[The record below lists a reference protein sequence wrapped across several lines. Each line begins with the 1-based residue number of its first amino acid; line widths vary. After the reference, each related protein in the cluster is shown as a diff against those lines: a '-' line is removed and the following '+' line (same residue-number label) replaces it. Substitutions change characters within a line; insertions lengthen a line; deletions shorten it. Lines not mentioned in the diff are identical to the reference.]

1 MIFFTALAVFAGIT
15 ALTLLDVFYDEFAKW
30 LKTLPKLLDKVID
43 GILIGCKTFINIHK
57 NRLGLPTE
65 ISKNYSKIGD
75 QWEVTTATR
84 EISDSEV
91 PNEIRYRN
99 SDSGIIDI
107 TDELD
112 LAIK

>member
-1 MIFFTALAVFAGIT
+1 MILFAALAVFAGIT

-43 GILIGCKTFINIHK
+43 GILVGCKTFINIQK
-57 NRLGLPTE
+57 NRFGLPTE
-65 ISKNYSKIGD
+65 ISKNYSKVGD

-84 EISDSEV
+84 EISDNEV
-91 PNEIRYRN
+91 PDEIRNRN
-99 SDSGIIDI
+99 SESGVIDI
-107 TDELD
+107 TDELE